1 MPTARGGVGL
11 HHVYAWH
18 TPYRKALI
26 SWCNLVLV
34 LWICASYAAMLNIPI
49 EELVRKADTL
59 ILGTVTQQVSAWDD
73 QHTAIHTDV
82 TVAVEQVLTGLPGEV
97 VTLRVLGGV
106 VGSMGMGTSNDA
118 TFRVGERVIVC
129 LDTHAVPSTVVGMQ
143 QGKFTV
149 EDNTVIRADETWSL
163 NEFIAVVHTAAP

>member
-11 HHVYAWH
+11 RHVYARH
-18 TPYRKALI
+18 APYRKALI
-26 SWCNLVLV
+26 AWCNLALV
-34 LWICASYAAMLNIPI
+34 LWICASHAAMLNISI
-49 EELVRKADTL
+49 EELARKADT
-59 ILGTVTQQVSAWDD
+59 IVLGTVTQQASAWDD

-82 TVAVEQVLTGLPGEV
+82 TVEVEQGLTGLPGEV

-106 VGSMGMGTSNDA
+106 VGGMGMGTSNDA

-129 LDTHAVPSTVVGMQ
+129 LDTNAVPNTVVGMR

-149 EDNTVIRADETWSL
+149 EDNMVIRADETWSL
-163 NEFIAVVHTAAP
+163 DEFIAAVRTAAR

>member
-1 MPTARGGVGL
+1 MPIARDDMAPR
-11 HHVYAWH
+11 HVYTWYAPH
-18 TPYRKALI
+18 RKALI
-26 SWCNLVLV
+26 AWCNLVLV
-34 LWICASYAAMLNIPI
+34 LWICAGHAAMPNLSI
-49 EELVRKADTL
+49 EELARKADT
-59 ILGTVTQQVSAWDD
+59 IVLGTVTQQASAWDD

-82 TVAVEQVLTGLPGEV
+82 TVEVEQVLTGLPGDV
-97 VTLRVLGGV
+97 VTLRVVGGV
-106 VGSMGMGTSNDA
+106 GMGTSNDA

-163 NEFIAVVHTAAP
+163 SAFIAAVQTAAR

>member
-1 MPTARGGVGL
+1 MLTARDDMAPR
-11 HHVYAWH
+11 HVHIWH
-18 TPYRKALI
+18 APYRKALI
-26 SWCNLVLV
+26 AWCNLVFV
-34 LWICASYAAMLNIPI
+34 LWICASHAAMLNISI
-49 EELVRKADTL
+49 EELARKADM
-59 ILGTVTQQVSAWDD
+59 IVLGTITQQTIARDD
-73 QHTAIHTDV
+73 QHTAIYTDV
-82 TVAVEQVLTGLPGEV
+82 TLAVEQGLTGLPGEV
-97 VTLRVLGGV
+97 VILRVPGGI

-163 NEFIAVVHTAAP
+163 NEFIAAVHTAAR